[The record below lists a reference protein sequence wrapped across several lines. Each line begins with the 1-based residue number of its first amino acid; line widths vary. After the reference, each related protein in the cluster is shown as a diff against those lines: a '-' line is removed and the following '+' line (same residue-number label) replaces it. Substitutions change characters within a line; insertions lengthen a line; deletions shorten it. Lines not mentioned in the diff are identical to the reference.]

1 MNNKKGFTLP
11 ELLAVIVIIALIATM
26 ALTTISQKANNF
38 RIISQSH
45 FEKMIK
51 SSARMYVE
59 DHRNLKDQAKYGNNV
74 KITYTTL
81 KNAKLLPDNMKDL
94 TTYDNIPMENYS
106 VCLKY
111 VNYKYQYTIITS
123 GECN

>member
-1 MNNKKGFTLP
+1 MNNKKGYTLP

>member
-1 MNNKKGFTLP
+1 MNNKKGYTLP

-38 RIISQSH
+38 RTISQSH